1 MSQFISRPPSVLQLL
16 VYTILKM
23 LRTPQRSF
31 HIQGWTNF
39 PLRARK
45 IGRAILCVLPI
56 RHAKKWVR
64 KIKVI
69 VHV

>member
-1 MSQFISRPPSVLQLL
+1 MFQFISRPPGVLQLL

-23 LRTPQRSF
+23 LRTPQKSF
-31 HIQGWTNF
+31 HNQGWTNF
-39 PLRARK
+39 PLRAQK
-45 IGRAILCVLPI
+45 IGHAILYALPI